1 MYRLMQNGEMVALG
15 ENLRYIRMQENGSY
29 GFCPREEAQGVA
41 MDSKPYHLEGM
52 AALAGAETVS
62 MEVVESKDVV
72 SDFQAAALVFAGQAD
87 VGAIDDATI
96 SLHPDLFP
104 RLLENGSLV
113 KIGTHINW
121 HGTVKVA
128 RVDLWDTEV
137 NNPDNAPDMWDDISY
152 RDGYRVIPENIVAEN
167 PFAEGECGWWEDML
181 YRSKIPAN
189 VWTPAQHAAG
199 WEVVNP

>member
-1 MYRLMQNGEMVALG
+1 MT
-15 ENLRYIRMQENGSY
+15 IT
-29 GFCPREEAQGVA
+29 REEAYKLRAIIEKAAVSLDDRDA
-41 MDSKPYHLEGM
+41 SEG
-52 AALAGAETVS
+52 AS
-62 MEVVESKDVV
+62 
-72 SDFQAAALVFAGQAD
+72 
-87 VGAIDDATI
+87 
-96 SLHPDLFP
+96 LFP
-104 RLLENGSLV
+104 RLKQDGSRV
-113 KIGTHINW
+113 KVGTRINW

-137 NNPDNAPDMWDDISY
+137 NNPDNAPGMWDDISY